1 MASWPPGLA
10 LVCPLEG
17 GQRTRAARS
26 CVSPRCRAPVRSL
39 SRRRRM
45 QAERLSWGVS
55 LRPGVGPGRLPGVS
69 AGFWGMNASL
79 TSKFRETTKPSM
91 LGKG

>member
-1 MASWPPGLA
+1 
-10 LVCPLEG
+10 
-17 GQRTRAARS
+17 
-26 CVSPRCRAPVRSL
+26 
-39 SRRRRM
+39 M